1 MFLSLMMALVSVI
14 RFSVMSCGDDDDIST
29 TSSNSERKP
38 VITTEGIAVPN
49 PINCQVYH
57 RGDTIY
63 FHYAFEDEVELGSYA
78 IEVHSNHDHH
88 SHSTESNDH
97 EEVECTHDHEEEHEH
112 SEANEATYWNNSWT
126 FDIPAGLK
134 RYEAKEKFAIPDT
147 IAEGDYHFM
156 IRLTNMAGW
165 QQIKALAIII
175 EE

>member
-1 MFLSLMMALVSVI
+1 MKKYMFLSLMMALVSMTMFVAC
-14 RFSVMSCGDDDDIST
+14 SKEED
-29 TSSNSERKP
+29 EHKP
-38 VITTEGIAVPN
+38 VITTEGVDVPN

-57 RGDTIY
+57 RGDTIF
-63 FHYAFEDEVELGSYA
+63 FHYAFEDEEELGSYA

-97 EEVECTHDHEEEHEH
+97 EEVECTHEHEH
-112 SEANEATYWNNSWT
+112 SEAEEADEASHWNNSWT
-126 FDIPAGLK
+126 FSIPAGLK
-134 RYEAKEKFAIPDT
+134 RYEAKNEFAIPDT

-156 IRLTNMAGW
+156 IRLTNKAGW